1 MKPDRIDDFRAV
13 ATGYFLNEA
22 IRIGDHLVQT
32 AMRMDGSLH
41 RNWLGRRDIEDPE
54 IAKYSN
60 RTVALS
66 PEVYSGSAGI
76 SLFLSQ
82 LHAATG
88 VAEYAQAAVGG
99 WLRSCHYVKT
109 NPFPASPISLY
120 AGDLGLIHV
129 GCLLLDND
137 PTIVDLV
144 LREIAQIEQRLWDG
158 LSIRHSLDLIGG
170 NAGTTPALLQLER
183 RFENPAYGALARTC
197 AQEIVEKSQWH
208 GEMCFWTSEKIH
220 GVELQHPP
228 LTGFSHGATG
238 LAIGLLEAFRAFGE
252 EVFLKHARG
261 AFAFE
266 DSLFNPDVG
275 NWIDTRQPHAKKD
288 GKIVGTFRSAWCHGA
303 PGVGLAHRR
312 AIELDPE
319 RAEYHQALS
328 KAAVETTLAV
338 LESKSKAANFDVTLC
353 HGSLGLSDIVLE
365 HGWRS
370 HNPALI
376 AAARAAS
383 LHVLGSQ
390 FSVKS
395 MPSGLQAGGYSP
407 CLMVGLAGV
416 GLHCLRL
423 EDESI
428 ASILLPTSESRQ
440 DRAARFFQPRLP

>member
-54 IAKYSN
+54 IARYSH

-76 SLFLSQ
+76 ALFLSQ

-88 VAEYAQAAVGG
+88 RSEYAQAAVGS

-129 GCLLLDND
+129 GSMLLDND
-137 PTIVDLV
+137 PTVADLV
-144 LREIAQIEQRLWDG
+144 LREIAEIEQRLWDG
-158 LSIRHSLDLIGG
+158 LSIPHSLDLIGG
-170 NAGTTPALLQLER
+170 NAGAIPALLHLEH
-183 RFENPAYGALARTC
+183 RFENSAYGALARRC

-238 LAIGLLEAFRAFGE
+238 LAVGLLEAFRAFGE
-252 EVFLKHARG
+252 EVFLRHARG

-266 DSLFNPDVG
+266 DSFFNPDVG

-288 GKIVGTFRSAWCHGA
+288 GKIIGTFRNAWCHGA
-303 PGVGLAHRR
+303 PGIGLGHRR
-312 AIELDPE
+312 AAELDPE
-319 RAEYHQALS
+319 QADEHQAFAQV
-328 KAAVETTLAV
+328 AAKTTLAV
-338 LESKSKAANFDVTLC
+338 LQTKSKAANVDVTLC
-353 HGSLGLSDIVLE
+353 HGSLGLSDIILE
-365 HGWRS
+365 HGWRKRD
-370 HNPALI
+370 PALI

-383 LHVLGSQ
+383 LNVLGSQ
-390 FSVKS
+390 FSVKA

-440 DRAARFFQPRLP
+440 DRGARFS